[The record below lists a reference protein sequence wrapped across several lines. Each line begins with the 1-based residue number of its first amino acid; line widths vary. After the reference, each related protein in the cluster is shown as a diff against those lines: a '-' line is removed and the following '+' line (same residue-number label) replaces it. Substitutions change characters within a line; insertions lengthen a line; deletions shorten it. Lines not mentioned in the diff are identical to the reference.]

1 MTPFALRKE
10 ERIVLA
16 SVLVNW
22 VDTTVVSSELDV
34 VVAEFESVTGILS
47 PEVDKEE
54 SRVTVVSSI
63 DCLREVEVVALE
75 APSPSCLTAVG
86 EEEEVVVVMVA
97 RSTDCLGDDDKREE
111 IVGETLVEDEEPDT
125 ELFEELEFTA

>member
-47 PEVDKEE
+47 PEVDKE

-63 DCLREVEVVALE
+63 DCLRVVEVVALE